1 MNRESFEAALKKDV
15 YDEVTHKV
23 FADWLSENGFD
34 EEAEYHYTWT
44 KEKQEA
50 IDWIHEWEDK
60 LNLSKG
66 QLLWTKPEDAYEI
79 ISVGDAENER
89 NEFCEY
95 RREEF
100 LRKLE
105 LATGLRFTEDNEPH
119 IWFSCGC

>member
-50 IDWIHEWEDK
+50 IDWIHEWEKK

-66 QLLWTKPEDAYEI
+66 QLLWTKPEDA
-79 ISVGDAENER
+79 
-89 NEFCEY
+89 
-95 RREEF
+95 
-100 LRKLE
+100 
-105 LATGLRFTEDNEPH
+105 
-119 IWFSCGC
+119 